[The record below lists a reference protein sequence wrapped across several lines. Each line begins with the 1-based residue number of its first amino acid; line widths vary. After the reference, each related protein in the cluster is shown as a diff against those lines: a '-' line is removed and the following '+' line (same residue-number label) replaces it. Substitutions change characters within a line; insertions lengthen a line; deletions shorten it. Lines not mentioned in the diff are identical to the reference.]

1 MSTRLVESGVES
13 AAAATIEISGAVTL
27 AEAPRWR
34 DALLA
39 AFATG
44 KPVHVRLA
52 NAGPWDLAGLQLLIS
67 AVATARETGQALA
80 LLDFPK
86 SASKMAERGGLS
98 DAFRAV
104 IASVSD

>member
-1 MSTRLVESGVES
+1 MSTRIGESGAGAV
-13 AAAATIEISGAVTL
+13 ATIEVSGAVTL

-34 DALLA
+34 DVLLT

-44 KPVHVRLA
+44 KPVHIQLA
-52 NAGPWDLAGLQLLIS
+52 KAGPWDLAGLQLLIS

-104 IASVSD
+104 IVSVAD